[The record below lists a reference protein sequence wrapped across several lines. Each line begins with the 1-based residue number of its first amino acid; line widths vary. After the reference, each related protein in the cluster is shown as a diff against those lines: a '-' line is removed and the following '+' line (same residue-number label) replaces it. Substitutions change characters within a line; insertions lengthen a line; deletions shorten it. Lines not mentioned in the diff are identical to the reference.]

1 MSAYFDFF
9 TGQDDGFKVARSIVR
24 KYEDYPI
31 LAWRIPFLEI
41 LDQLNEYDGDVDEE
55 EQKLEGSAFDHEN
68 LTEEQRKLKYKKSIK
83 MEPRLTFEI
92 SEKDQGVLELE
103 SANIKKVSIKFYI
116 IDAEILFSRTPFLK
130 TNTEE
135 FSYVKPCHVID
146 KEIDVNP
153 DGDQNTQIVKV
164 QVPDKLKLQN
174 MVIEVNGEGKQLFR
188 TYYATQ
194 IKVLLTEAFGELK
207 VTEKDSGKPL
217 SRVYVKVFAQ
227 KKGGSA
233 SSPFFYKDGY
243 TDIRGKFDYAQT
255 SGNRLKEVE
264 RFAILIMS
272 DTLGSIIK
280 ECDPPKAQGGS
291 DSNSGQME
299 GGAMAQQKA
308 DRIISRV
315 NAVKCKRK

>member
-1 MSAYFDFF
+1 MQDRVTEAINLFKTVSLESLPKDGALRIQHDYMSAYFDFF

-174 MVIEVNGEGKQLFR
+174 MVIEVNGEGK
-188 TYYATQ
+188 
-194 IKVLLTEAFGELK
+194 
-207 VTEKDSGKPL
+207 
-217 SRVYVKVFAQ
+217 
-227 KKGGSA
+227 
-233 SSPFFYKDGY
+233 
-243 TDIRGKFDYAQT
+243 
-255 SGNRLKEVE
+255 
-264 RFAILIMS
+264 
-272 DTLGSIIK
+272 
-280 ECDPPKAQGGS
+280 
-291 DSNSGQME
+291 
-299 GGAMAQQKA
+299 
-308 DRIISRV
+308 
-315 NAVKCKRK
+315 

>member
-1 MSAYFDFF
+1 M
-9 TGQDDGFKVARSIVR
+9 
-24 KYEDYPI
+24 
-31 LAWRIPFLEI
+31 LE
-41 LDQLNEYDGDVDEE
+41 V
-55 EQKLEGSAFDHEN
+55 
-68 LTEEQRKLKYKKSIK
+68 
-83 MEPRLTFEI
+83 
-92 SEKDQGVLELE
+92 E
-103 SANIKKVSIKFYI
+103 SANIKKVSLKFYI

-146 KEIDVNP
+146 KEIEVNP
-153 DGDQNTQIVKV
+153 EGDANTQVSKIV
-164 QVPDKLKLQN
+164 VPDKLKLQN

-194 IKVLLTEAFGELK
+194 IKVQLTEAFGELK

-217 SRVYVKVFAQ
+217 PRVYVKVFAQ
-227 KKGGSA
+227 KKGGSTTQ
-233 SSPFFYKDGY
+233 PFFFKDGY

-280 ECDPPKAQGGS
+280 ECDPPKSS
-291 DSNSGQME
+291 DSPSTSSSE
-299 GGAMAQQKA
+299 GGAGSLIQQKQE
-308 DRIISRV
+308 RLISRV
-315 NAVKCKRK
+315 NAVKCKK